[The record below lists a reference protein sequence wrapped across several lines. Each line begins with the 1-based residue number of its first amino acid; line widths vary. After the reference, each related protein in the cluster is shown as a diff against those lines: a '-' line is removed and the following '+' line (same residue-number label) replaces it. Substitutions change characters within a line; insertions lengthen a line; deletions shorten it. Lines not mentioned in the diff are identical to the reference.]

1 MSEQAL
7 VMNPADQLYALW
19 RQLTNELATVFDTHG
34 VCAIVA
40 GEIAAHTGT
49 RTVVGVQDP
58 QHNYYDVWICDR
70 DGRLIQTRW
79 SNRKASFAPLIQAG
93 KARKTEKF
101 SRPPD
106 ELIDSELWQLP
117 RQFIYSVPLPF
128 PGGDNPMS
136 LTPPGLVCLLDPA
149 DDCYLTTENLEPL
162 AMNLTTFL
170 DRAYMRHQLDRQ
182 NIEFAVVS
190 DINYALTS
198 KLSLRNIFQQLM
210 DPVRRTLN
218 VESVSIGLIDLATG
232 DIQFVEILMG
242 PLFRNQPPI
251 RLRKGQGIAGWVAE
265 RGEAV
270 ILNDVYADK
279 RFFSRV
285 DRQSGFHTH
294 SMICIP
300 LQVEER
306 IIGVLQAIN
315 KQEGKFSSHDL
326 SLLQAIAGPLAA
338 AIENANLHGD
348 VIAEKRRIEAIFASM
363 AEGLMTVNADGVITQ
378 VNDALL
384 TLLGTEALDAML
396 GRLVQEAI
404 RLKKGDFPGFV
415 QDVMQARDEY
425 PQLASDLYLV
435 SNGATVPVLISG
447 APIHDEKG
455 QVNEMIFVFSDLR
468 QIREVE
474 RMRDDFFHG
483 IVHELRTP
491 LATILMYAR
500 MLRSGK
506 ASDPE
511 KANRFLGVIE
521 RESDRLQKMVRQMLL
536 LAKLEAR
543 EWQRSS
549 EAVQLN
555 PIFEEILPPLTD
567 AATEKGL
574 VFRQKVQ
581 PDLPP
586 VRGDKETY
594 YLIFKNLVDNAVK
607 FTLSGTVRFD
617 AWAEAGKVHV
627 RVKDQGIGIPR
638 LAIPNL
644 FKRFY
649 RTQTAVER
657 GIAGTGLGLYMVKE
671 SVENFDG
678 TITVDS
684 EEGKGTTFTVSLPA
698 VED

>member
-1 MSEQAL
+1 MSEEARAVNQI
-7 VMNPADQLYALW
+7 DELYRLW
-19 RQLTNELATVFDTHG
+19 RQLTRELHGVFDTHG
-34 VCAIVA
+34 VCAVVA
-40 GEIAAHTGT
+40 GEIAAHTGIK
-49 RTVVGVQDP
+49 TVVGVQDP
-58 QHNYYDVWICDR
+58 QRKYYDVWVCDEK
-70 DGRLIQTRW
+70 GRLTQSRW
-79 SNRKASFAPLIQAG
+79 SNHKASFAPLIAAG
-93 KARKTEKF
+93 RARKTEKF
-101 SRPPD
+101 GRPPD
-106 ELIDSELWQLP
+106 ELINSELWQLP
-117 RQFIYSVPLPF
+117 HQFIYSVPLPF
-128 PGGDNPMS
+128 SSGDNPMT
-136 LTPPGLVCLLDPA
+136 LTPPGLLCLLDPP
-149 DDCYLTTENLEPL
+149 DDCCLTLDNLEPL
-162 AMNLTTFL
+162 AVNLTTFL
-170 DRAYMRHQLDRQ
+170 DRAYLRHQLDRQ

-198 KLSLRNIFQQLM
+198 KLSLHNIFQQLM

-218 VESVSIGLIDLATG
+218 VESVSIGLMDSASG
-232 DIQFVEILMG
+232 DIQFVETLMG
-242 PLFRNQPPI
+242 PLFQNMPPI

-270 ILNDVYADK
+270 IINDVYSDQ
-279 RFFSRV
+279 RFFARV
-285 DRQSGFHTH
+285 DRQSGFRTD

-315 KQEGKFSSHDL
+315 KQEGMFSQHDL

-338 AIENANLHGD
+338 AIENANLHSD

-363 AEGLMTVNADGVITQ
+363 AEGLMTVNADGVLTQ
-378 VNDALL
+378 VNEALL
-384 TLLGTEALDAML
+384 TLLGTRSPEHLL
-396 GRLVQEAI
+396 GHAVQDAI
-404 RLKKGDFPGFV
+404 RLKKGDFPGFL
-415 QDVMQARDEY
+415 QDVLQADEDY
-425 PQLASDLYLV
+425 PQLASDLYQM
-435 SNGATVPVLISG
+435 SNEETVPVLISG
-447 APIHDEKG
+447 APIQDDKG

-521 RESDRLQKMVRQMLL
+521 RESDRLQKMVRQMLM

-549 EAVQLN
+549 EIVELN
-555 PIFEEILPPLTD
+555 SIFDEMLPPLADT
-567 AATEKGL
+567 ATEKGL
-574 VFRQKVQ
+574 VFRQKVE

-607 FTLSGTVRFD
+607 FTLSGTVGFD
-617 AWAEAGKVHV
+617 AWAKDGKVYV
-627 RVKDQGIGIPR
+627 RVKDQGIGIPK

-678 TITVDS
+678 MITVDS

-698 VED
+698 TED